1 MYKNQYGASKLFNV
15 LAVKNILRR
24 EADETWCPTENY
36 QILLP
41 TTDANGCTKGKNTKY
56 LNAYTP
62 SERVSAFLLYKPYGD
77 LKHQV
82 VNRGTVVNANVLYV
96 LWVAVKHLLFQVDWI
111 VWDFVIYYAI
121 SCGISLYMYCFLAW
135 LFLLWR
141 YALLYLHW
149 SEILDAEAL
158 ELVVWYQ
165 LAFHRH
171 FISTVVK

>member
-1 MYKNQYGASKLFNV
+1 MYKNQYGTSKLFNV

-24 EADETWCPTENY
+24 EAGETWCPTENY

-121 SCGISLYMYCFLAW
+121 SCGISLYMYCFFGVTFPPLKVR
-135 LFLLWR
+135 FVVF
-141 YALLYLHW
+141 
-149 SEILDAEAL
+149 AL
-158 ELVVWYQ
+158 EWNFRRRSIGACSPVSISFSS
-165 LAFHRH
+165 AFH
-171 FISTVVK
+171 